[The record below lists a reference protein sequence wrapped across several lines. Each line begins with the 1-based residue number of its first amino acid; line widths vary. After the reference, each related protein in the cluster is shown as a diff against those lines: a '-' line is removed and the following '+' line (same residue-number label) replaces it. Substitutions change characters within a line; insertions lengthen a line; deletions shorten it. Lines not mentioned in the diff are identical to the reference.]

1 MVKNAKPEKRTKQ
14 ELLVCLCCLPVY
26 RDADGALP
34 LAADRSGPRRRHAS
48 HRLAKLRMP
57 LQRTEA
63 GVGYGARGRSPCPA
77 AGVRTGTADLM
88 TASEIPAVAP
98 RGRLAAIAI
107 MCLASLCFIA
117 MHTFVKTVRG
127 EVPVGVILWSQ
138 YAFQAGLLTLLF
150 APRLKRM
157 VTTRLLGLQL
167 LRTLALMT
175 AIGSMFVA
183 VGLMQLADAIAIAF
197 VAPLLI
203 TGLSVIFLKET
214 VTRAHWL
221 AILVG
226 FAGVLI
232 VIRPGASVFE
242 PASLIPLGAAFCVAV
257 YQTLTRPI
265 SLAVAPAAM
274 LYMATLIGLVVSSLA
289 LPFTW
294 EAPAPRALGFLAA
307 AAGLGAAAHF
317 LLIKAYQAAP
327 ASVVAPFAY
336 SELIWASALGLA
348 VFGDVPDPMT
358 LTGGV
363 VLAASGLYLLRRQSR
378 AAVA

>member
-1 MVKNAKPEKRTKQ
+1 M
-14 ELLVCLCCLPVY
+14 
-26 RDADGALP
+26 
-34 LAADRSGPRRRHAS
+34 AS
-48 HRLAKLRMP
+48 
-57 LQRTEA
+57 
-63 GVGYGARGRSPCPA
+63 SDIPA
-77 AGVRTGTADLM
+77 AA
-88 TASEIPAVAP
+88 AP
-98 RGRLAAIAI
+98 RGRLAAIAV

-117 MHTFVKTVRG
+117 MHTFVKSVRG

-138 YAFQAGLLTLLF
+138 YAFQAALLTLLF
-150 APRLKRM
+150 APRLTRM

-167 LRTLALMT
+167 LRTLALVT

-203 TGLSVIFLKET
+203 TGLSVAFLKET

-242 PASLIPLGAAFCVAV
+242 PASLIPFGAAFCVAV

-265 SLAVAPAAM
+265 GRAVAPATM
-274 LYMATLIGLVVSSLA
+274 LYMATLIGLAATSLA

-294 EAPAPRALGFLAA
+294 EPPAPRALAFLAA

-358 LTGGV
+358 LAGGA

-378 AAVA
+378 AAQG